1 MNQPPGGFAGNV
13 LYVDLTRGR
22 TTTEPLDMALAEKF
36 IGGLGLTL
44 KLAYDR
50 IKPGTPALDPA
61 NPIVLGAGPLVGTDL
76 PSVSRVYAVS
86 KLPSSAAI
94 GWCGAGGVTFGYLL
108 KNAGYDLVVI
118 EGRADHPVF
127 LRIID
132 RQIELCD
139 AGHLW
144 GKGVDETCKALRQ
157 DPGKPAGVLC
167 IGQAGE
173 NQVAFSMAYVD
184 GIATMGRGG
193 LGAVLGA
200 KNLKAVVVTGTR
212 GIRVADRR
220 RYKSLRNA
228 FLQKIRQY
236 PYLKESQELGLI
248 KSLPAISVETYKK
261 IKKRRIACVSCPIGC
276 KDVIEIRD
284 GEFKG
289 LVASSSS
296 AINLLMPTM
305 YGMSDYRQAV
315 KLVATLD
322 GYGLDMF
329 EFMGVMGFARA
340 LCDHGIIDA
349 GDAQPAIVIDSLA
362 SMQSWAEKIA
372 LRQGLGNILA
382 GGFSAILGHYGEAAG
397 AYAPALVKGMH
408 PYTGPGSA
416 LPWDLFGTMEL
427 GQILEP
433 RGPHVGSGG
442 SPTYFAKR
450 PLDVFPRHLE
460 RMGVPADAIG
470 RLLPDLNLPEEKQ
483 QLNIGALL
491 KYSHRWFCILGSLG
505 VCARAQINRF
515 YNASLCAE
523 LYEAVTGIPTDLD
536 ALRLRADRVWTL
548 YKMINVREGIGREA
562 EAIPPRWV
570 NGAGFKNYVTDQQ
583 LQRREIEQMAAD
595 YYEEWGWDKK
605 TGAPT
610 PGALR
615 KLGLLE

>member
-1 MNQPPGGFAGNV
+1 MSNQSYGFAGNV
-13 LYVDLTRGR
+13 LFVDLTRDR
-22 TTTEPLDMALAEKF
+22 TTIEPLNMALAEKF

-44 KLAYDR
+44 KMAYDR
-50 IKPGTPALDPA
+50 IQPGTDALDPA
-61 NPIVLGAGPLVGTDL
+61 NPVVLGAGPLVGTDL

-86 KLPSSAAI
+86 KLPASEGI

-127 LRIID
+127 LKIVDEQVDI
-132 RQIELCD
+132 CD
-139 AGHLW
+139 AGQLW
-144 GKGVDETCKALRQ
+144 GKGVDETYRALRQ
-157 DPGKPAGVLC
+157 DNGRQAGVLC

-173 NQVAFSMAYVD
+173 NRVIFSMAYID

-200 KNLKAVVVTGTR
+200 KNLKAVVVAGTR

-220 RYKSLRNA
+220 RYKSLRND
-228 FLQKIRQY
+228 FLEKIRHY

-248 KSLPAISVETYKK
+248 KSLPAISVETYKQ

-276 KDVIEIRD
+276 KDVVEIRD

-305 YGMSDYRQAV
+305 YGMADFRQAV
-315 KLVATLD
+315 RLVATLD

-329 EFMGVMGFARA
+329 EFMGIMGFVKTLAEK
-340 LCDHGIIDA
+340 GILPA
-349 GDAQPAIVIDSLA
+349 AEVQPEVDITSLG

-372 LRQGLGNILA
+372 RRQGLGDLLAGSFKAILA
-382 GGFSAILGHYGEAAG
+382 HCGEAA
-397 AYAPALVKGMH
+397 AAHAPAIVKGMH

-427 GQILEP
+427 GQILDP

-442 SPTYFAKR
+442 SPTYYAKR
-450 PLDVFPRHLE
+450 PLDVFPRHLQ
-460 RMGVPADAIG
+460 RMGVPAQAIE
-470 RLLPDLNLPEEKQ
+470 RILPDLNLPEQ
-483 QLNIGALL
+483 QQRLDIGALL
-491 KYSHRWFCILGSLG
+491 KYSHRWFCILASLG

-515 YNASLCAE
+515 YNAGLCAE

-536 ALRLRADRVWTL
+536 ALRRRADRVWTL
-548 YKMINVREGIGREA
+548 YKLINVKEGIGHET
-562 EAIPPRWV
+562 ESIPPRWV
-570 NGAGFKNYVTDQQ
+570 NGAGFKDYVTGEQ
-583 LQRREIEQMAAD
+583 LKQHDIEQMAAQ
-595 YYEEWGWDKK
+595 YYREWGWDQK

-610 PGALR
+610 PEALR
-615 KLGLLE
+615 ELGLLE

>member
-1 MNQPPGGFAGNV
+1 MKTQTGGFAGNV
-13 LYVDLTRGR
+13 LYVDLTQAR
-22 TTTEPLDMALAEKF
+22 TSTEPLNMALAEKF

-44 KLAYDR
+44 KMAYDR
-50 IKPGTPALDPA
+50 IRPGIDALDPA
-61 NPIVLGAGPLVGTDL
+61 NPVVLGAGPLVGTDL

-118 EGRADHPVF
+118 EGSADHPVF
-127 LRIID
+127 LKIID
-132 RQIELCD
+132 EQVELCD

-144 GKGVDETCKALRQ
+144 GKGVDDTYKALRQ
-157 DPGKPAGVLC
+157 ESRKPAGVLC

-173 NQVAFSMAYVD
+173 NQVTYSMAYID

-200 KNLKAVVVTGTR
+200 KNLKAVVITGTR

-220 RYKSLRNA
+220 RYKSLRNN
-228 FLQKIRQY
+228 FLEKIRQY

-248 KSLPAISVETYKK
+248 KSLPAIPVETYKQ

-276 KDVIEIRD
+276 KDVVEIKN

-340 LCDHGIIDA
+340 LAENGIIDA
-349 GDAQPAIVIDSLA
+349 DDAHPAIVIDSLA
-362 SMQSWAEKIA
+362 SMLRWAEKIA
-372 LRQGLGNILA
+372 LRQGLGDILA
-382 GGFSAILGHYGEAAG
+382 GGFNAILDHYGEPAA
-397 AYAPALVKGMH
+397 AHAPALVKGMH

-427 GQILEP
+427 GQILDP

-450 PLDVFPRHLE
+450 PLDVFPRHLK
-460 RMGVPADAIG
+460 RMGVSADAIK
-470 RLLPDLNLPEEKQ
+470 RILPDPNLPGQ
-483 QLNIGALL
+483 QLNIEALL
-491 KYSHRWFCILGSLG
+491 NYSHRWFCILGSLG

-536 ALRLRADRVWTL
+536 VLRLRADRVWTL
-548 YKMINVREGIGREA
+548 YKMINVREGIGRET
-562 EAIPPRWV
+562 EAVPPRWV

-595 YYEEWGWDKK
+595 YYQEWGWNQKS
-605 TGAPT
+605 GAPT

>member
-1 MNQPPGGFAGNV
+1 MNHQPYGFAGNV

-22 TTTEPLDMALAEKF
+22 TAIEPLDMALAEKF

-44 KLAYDR
+44 KTAGDR
-50 IKPGTPALDPA
+50 IRPATGALEPA
-61 NPIVLGAGPLVGTDL
+61 NPVVLGAGPLVGTDL
-76 PSVSRVYAVS
+76 PSTSRVYAVS
-86 KLPSSAAI
+86 KLPASGAI
-94 GWCGAGGVTFGYLL
+94 GWCGAGGVSFGYLL

-118 EGRADHPVF
+118 EGRAERPVF
-127 LRIID
+127 LKIID
-132 RQIELCD
+132 RHVEICD

-144 GKGVDETCKALRQ
+144 GQGIDQTCKALRRQ
-157 DPGKPAGVLC
+157 SGQPAGVLC

-173 NQVAFSMAYVD
+173 NRVAFSMAYVD

-200 KNLKAVVVTGTR
+200 KMLKAVVVTGSR

-220 RYKSLRNA
+220 RYQSLRDD
-228 FLQKIRQY
+228 FVDKIRQY

-248 KSLPAISVETYKK
+248 KSLPAISVETYLQ
-261 IKKRRIACVSCPIGC
+261 IKKRRIACISCPIGC
-276 KDVIEIRD
+276 KDVVEIKD
-284 GEFKG
+284 GKFKG
-289 LVASSSS
+289 LTASSSS
-296 AINLLMPTM
+296 AINLLVPTM
-305 YGMSDYRQAV
+305 YGMADYRQAV

-340 LCDHGIIDA
+340 LAEHGLIDGA
-349 GDAQPAIVIDSLA
+349 DGQPAIVIESLDSMLR
-362 SMQSWAEKIA
+362 WAEKIA
-372 LRQGLGNILA
+372 RRQGLGDLLA
-382 GGFSAILGHYGEAAG
+382 GGFTAILEHCGEAA
-397 AYAPALVKGMH
+397 AAHAPALVKGMH

-427 GQILEP
+427 GQILDP

-450 PLDVFPRHLE
+450 PLEVFPRHLQ
-460 RMGVPADAIG
+460 RMGVGREAIE
-470 RLLPDLNLPEEKQ
+470 RILPDLSLLAEKKR
-483 QLNIGALL
+483 LNIGALL

-515 YNASLCAE
+515 YSAALGAE

-536 ALRLRADRVWTL
+536 ALRRRADRVWTL
-548 YKMINVREGIGREA
+548 YKLINVKEGIGRKA

-570 NGAGFKNYVTDQQ
+570 SGAGFKNYVTGEQ
-583 LQRREIEQMAAD
+583 LQRRDIEQMAAD
-595 YYEEWGWDKK
+595 YYREWGWDPK

-610 PGALR
+610 PEALR
-615 KLGLLE
+615 KLGLLS